1 MCYYTTKRGYR
12 QPRLSNV
19 LFLCYGMRSADLWHF
34 SHKKPPFRD
43 TLRGEVG
50 ETGLRARAAV
60 TTSRSH
66 SCVEV
71 VLAKIVLGVC
81 S

>member
-1 MCYYTTKRGYR
+1 MSVNRHRTIVLSMCYYTTQRGYR

-50 ETGLRARAAV
+50 ETSV
-60 TTSRSH
+60 SPSRCHNITESL
-66 SCVEV
+66 VR
-71 VLAKIVLGVC
+71 
-81 S
+81 